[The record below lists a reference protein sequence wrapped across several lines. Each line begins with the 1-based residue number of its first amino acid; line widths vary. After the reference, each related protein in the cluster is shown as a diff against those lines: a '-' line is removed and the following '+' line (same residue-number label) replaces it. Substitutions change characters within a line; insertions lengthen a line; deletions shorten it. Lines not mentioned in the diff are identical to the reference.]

1 MNKDLNLNF
10 NLKDLP
16 KELAKLG
23 HKIAPYVPLVF
34 FVLVATVYGIVLLRI
49 TMLSNAQ
56 PDPSAVSTQISELT
70 PHIDKNA
77 ANKLQ
82 SLEDNSVNVQS
93 LFNDARG
100 NPFGE

>member
-1 MNKDLNLNF
+1 MSKDINMSI
-10 NLKDLP
+10 NLKELP
-16 KELAKLG
+16 QELARLG
-23 HKIAPYVPLVF
+23 HKIAPYIPLVF

-56 PDPSAVSTQISELT
+56 PDASAVSAQITELT
-70 PHIDKNA
+70 PHIDKASA
-77 ANKLQ
+77 AKLKG
-82 SLEDNSVNVQS
+82 LEDNSVNVQS